1 MFFYDTCSLLKE
13 LQNAFKERFYI
24 SSITLKELENIKTSM
39 QKDEDTK
46 YRARHLIHLL
56 DEKEKFYEVIDFSS
70 EYLKLLPEILLEEV
84 TNDIKIIASAVML
97 QKKKH
102 ISITFITEDLCCK
115 RLAASAGLKVKYIN
129 DKETTDY
136 NGFKELLLDTDEKIG
151 NFYNN
156 INSTKNLYN
165 LKINQY
171 LFIKNKQEEVID
183 NFIYTKKGLERV
195 PYTAFNSA
203 QMGKIK
209 PKDEYQLAAMDSLKR
224 NQITVLRGS
233 AGTGKSYL
241 AVGYL
246 FDLLEK
252 GKIDKIL
259 IFCNTV
265 ATAGSARLGFY
276 PGTKDEKLLD
286 SQIGNFLSSKIGG
299 KELLLKYIA
308 EEKIVL
314 LPLCDIRGYDT
325 SGMNAGIYI
334 TEVQNLDI
342 ELMRLA
348 LQRVGE
354 DSICILDGDDY
365 AQVDMSLYAGN
376 NNGLRRV
383 SQIFRG
389 QDYYGEVSLQNIYR
403 SKIAAQAQLM

>member
-1 MFFYDTCSLLKE
+1 MLFYDTCSLLKE
-13 LQNAFKERFYI
+13 LHNAFKEKFFI
-24 SSITLKELENIKTSM
+24 SNITLKELENIKTSM
-39 QKDEDTK
+39 QKDEDAK
-46 YRARHLIHLL
+46 YRARHIIHLL
-56 DEKEKFYEVIDFSS
+56 DEQEKQYEVVDFSL
-70 EYLKLLPEILLEEV
+70 EFLKLLPESLLEDV
-84 TNDIKIIASAVML
+84 NNDIKIIACAL
-97 QKKKH
+97 ATQKKRH
-102 ISITFITEDLCCK
+102 NITFITEDLCCK

-129 DKETTDY
+129 DKDLSNY
-136 NGFKELLLDTDEKIG
+136 NGFKELLLDTEEKIG

-156 INSTKNLYN
+156 INSNKNLYN
-165 LKINQY
+165 LLTNQY
-171 LFIKNKQEEVID
+171 LILKDKNGEVID
-183 NFIYTKKGLERV
+183 KFIFNGKNLEQIKFNM
-195 PYTAFNSA
+195 FNS
-203 QMGKIK
+203 QQIGKVK

-224 NQITVLRGS
+224 NQITLLRGP

-252 GKIDKIL
+252 GKIDKII

-286 SQIGNFLSSKIGG
+286 SQIGNFLGSKLGG
-299 KELLLKYIA
+299 KEALMELISA
-308 EEKIVL
+308 EKIIL
-314 LPLCDIRGYDT
+314 LPLSDIRGYDT
-325 SGMNAGIYI
+325 TNMHAGIYI
-334 TEVQNLDI
+334 TEAQNLDI

-354 DSICILDGDDY
+354 DSICILDGDDL
-365 AQVDMSLYAGN
+365 AQVDMSIYAGN

-389 QDYYGEVSLQNIYR
+389 QDYYGEITLQNIYR
-403 SKIAAQAQLM
+403 SKIAKQAQLM